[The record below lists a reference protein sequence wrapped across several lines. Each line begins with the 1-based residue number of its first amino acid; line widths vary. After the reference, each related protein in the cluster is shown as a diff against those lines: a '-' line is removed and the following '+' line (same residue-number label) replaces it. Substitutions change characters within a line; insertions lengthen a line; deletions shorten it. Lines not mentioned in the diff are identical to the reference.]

1 MTDGTASRR
10 IGMPAP
16 GPDRDTEFLKDVL
29 DGLGQAVKALP
40 AKHFYDQR
48 GSRLFDRICELEEYY
63 PTRTETAILARYA
76 GDIAGKAGRGVTL
89 LELGSGSSVKVRLLL
104 DVLDE
109 PAAYIPVDIS
119 GAHLEASAARLAA
132 DYPEISVKPIHA
144 DYTRPFPLAVKG
156 GAERTLAFFPGSTIG
171 NFSPEEARA
180 FLARLGRQLGGGGRL
195 LIGVDLKKD
204 IGRLEAAY
212 NDAAGVTAAFN
223 LNLLERINRELDGT
237 FDLAA
242 FAHRAF
248 YDRDLGRIEMHL
260 ESLKPQTVLVAGAPF
275 RFQAGE
281 TIHTEVSHK
290 YTVEEFRDL
299 AADAGWRADETWT
312 DGDHL
317 FSVHLLTFR
326 APPVRLRRG
335 SDA

>member
-10 IGMPAP
+10 IAMPASE
-16 GPDRDTEFLKDVL
+16 PDLDTEFLKDVL
-29 DGLGQAVKALP
+29 DGLGRPVKTLP
-40 AKHFYDQR
+40 AKYFYDQR

-63 PTRTETAILARYA
+63 PTRTETAILARHA
-76 GDIAGKAGRGVTL
+76 GDIAERVGRGVTL

-104 DVLDE
+104 DVLDQ
-109 PAAYIPVDIS
+109 PAAYVPVDIS

-132 DYPEISVKPIHA
+132 DYPDIPVSPIHA
-144 DYTRPFPLAVKG
+144 DYNQAFPLSVKG
-156 GAERTLAFFPGSTIG
+156 GPERTLAFFPGSTIG

-180 FLARLGRQLGGGGRL
+180 FLARLGRQLGPGSRL

-204 IGRLEAAY
+204 VGRLEAAY
-212 NDAAGVTAAFN
+212 DDAAGVTAAFN

-237 FDLAA
+237 FDIAA

-248 YDRDLGRIEMHL
+248 YNGDLGRIEMHL
-260 ESLKPQTVLVAGAPF
+260 ESLRPQTALVAGVPF

-290 YTVEEFRDL
+290 YTVEEFRSL
-299 AADAGWRADETWT
+299 GRDAGWLADETWT
-312 DGDHL
+312 DGEPL
-317 FSVHLLTFR
+317 FSIHLLTFQ
-326 APPVRLRRG
+326 APVRFHRSR
-335 SDA
+335 DA